1 MPTETLRRTGCLW
14 ALAVL
19 SLSLHAAC
27 NRSPDLSE
35 LALARVRDA
44 SRAAGTGSTPPA
56 SGTVAP
62 KTHSLA
68 SPLAEIVVDATP
80 LRMRARDLRSG
91 ETVLSSAPGMSAWIE
106 RDGRILALGDV
117 TRGETAGDTMR
128 LRVSVADAGSV
139 DVTIRFLTDRTI
151 EVSIDPGSADAPVD
165 AIGVAWATPPD
176 ESFYGLTQRLRDS
189 PPLAPWTDV
198 EIPYDELFPPE
209 AGTLDRRGEM
219 VEMYVRPTQSLYAPF
234 YHSSRGYGVAVDGTT
249 PGVFDLAASHDGV
262 ASFRFEAGTT
272 PDAQRL
278 RLHVF
283 LGPDHGDILDE
294 YTRITGRPIV
304 PPDWAF
310 LPWRWRGELEHG
322 PPAELDGTRM
332 NAQLVEDV
340 TMFERYDI
348 PAGVYLLDRPVLAGE
363 YGFGRLAWDEERL
376 PNFRA
381 SLEALRR
388 RGYRI
393 VLWSSTWMC
402 GDGPDDNGT
411 AAAAHGFLAPGHDGG
426 CSDAGG
432 SVLDVTHPAAYA
444 WWRDRL
450 AAFLSAEDIDGIKL
464 DRGEE
469 YIPSSRSDLWADGRH
484 GREVHND
491 YVVRQ
496 AELHREALEAA
507 RPNGDFVL
515 ASRAGWSGTQDDSI
529 VWGGDIPGSEA
540 LGFGSGT
547 DLGLRA
553 AIIGQLRA
561 AFMGFAIWG
570 SDTGGYYEFKDRD
583 VFARWIEFSAFSGLM
598 EVGGVGA
605 HAPWDMPTEPRVDE
619 ELIEIY
625 RRYSEIR
632 VALAGHLASLAAEA
646 GRSGM
651 PLARP
656 MVFHDRTDP
665 ALRDL
670 WDQYLLG
677 PDLLVAPVWR
687 TGQREREVYL
697 PRGRWRSWWDP
708 ADEVVTGPRRVTVAA
723 PLDRIPVFVRDG
735 ADVPAPPP

>member
-1 MPTETLRRTGCLW
+1 MPTETLRRARGLW
-14 ALAVL
+14 ALVVL
-19 SLSLHAAC
+19 SLSLPSAC

-35 LALARVRDA
+35 LAHARLREA
-44 SRAAGTGSTPPA
+44 SRAAGLAPA
-56 SGTVAP
+56 ASRTAGP
-62 KTHSLA
+62 RSDSLA
-68 SPLAEIVVDATP
+68 SPLAEVLVEAAP
-80 LRMRARDLRSG
+80 LRISVRDLRSG
-91 ETVLSSAPGMSAWIE
+91 ETVLSSAAGVGAWIE
-106 RDGRILALGDV
+106 RGERILALGHV
-117 TRGETAGDTMR
+117 TESETDGDAMR
-128 LRVSVADAGSV
+128 LRVAVDGGDSVE
-139 DVTIRFLTDRTI
+139 VTIRFLTARTI
-151 EVSIDPGSADAPVD
+151 EVSIDPGPTDEPVE

-189 PPLAPWTDV
+189 PPLSHWADIG
-198 EIPYDELFPPE
+198 IPYDELFPPE
-209 AGTLDRRGEM
+209 AGTLDRRGET

-249 PGVFDLAASHDGV
+249 PGAFDLAASHDGV
-262 ASFRFEAGTT
+262 AAFRFETGTT
-272 PDAQRL
+272 QDARRL
-278 RLHVF
+278 RFHVF
-283 LGPDHGDILDE
+283 LGPDHAEILDE
-294 YTRITGRPIV
+294 YTRLTGRPIV
-304 PPDWAF
+304 PPEWVF

-340 TMFERYDI
+340 TMFERYGI

-376 PNFRA
+376 PNFRE
-381 SLEALRR
+381 SLAALRR

-393 VLWSSTWMC
+393 VVWSSTWMC

-411 AAAAHGFLAPGHDGG
+411 AAADRGFLAPGHDGG

-469 YIPSSRSDLWADGRH
+469 YIPSTRSDIWADGRH

-515 ASRAGWSGTQDDSI
+515 ASRAAWSGTQDDSV

-540 LGFGSGT
+540 LGFGFGT

-561 AFMGFAIWG
+561 AFLGFPIWG
-570 SDTGGYYEFKDRD
+570 SDTGGYYEFKDRE
-583 VFARWIEFSAFSGLM
+583 VFARWIEFSTFSGLM

-632 VALAGHLASLAAEA
+632 VALADHLASLAAEA

-651 PLARP
+651 PLVRP

-665 ALRDL
+665 VLRDL

-687 TGQREREVYL
+687 TGEREREVYL
-697 PRGRWRSWWDP
+697 PKGRWRSWWDA
-708 ADEVVTGPRRVTVAA
+708 ADEVVAGPRRVTVAA

-735 ADVPAPPP
+735 ADVPTPPR